1 MINYI
6 SESAFNVSKNR
17 KVKNIPNEIKK
28 LILTG
33 FNDSKKLKEAKLL
46 CFNERLYYFF
56 IKVIYMVRIIIKRR

>member
-33 FNDSKKLKEAKLL
+33 LNDSKELKEAKLL

-56 IKVIYMVRIIIKRR
+56 IKVIYRVRIIIKRR